1 TSRAFACDICG
12 ASFSRAY
19 DCKRHRDIHTR
30 QGGHECPYC
39 HKTLSRADAL
49 KRHME
54 RGC

>member
-1 TSRAFACDICG
+1 FACDICG
-12 ASFSRAY
+12 ATFSRAY

-30 QGGHECPYC
+30 SSGYPCPKC
-39 HKTLSRADAL
+39 HKSLSRADAL